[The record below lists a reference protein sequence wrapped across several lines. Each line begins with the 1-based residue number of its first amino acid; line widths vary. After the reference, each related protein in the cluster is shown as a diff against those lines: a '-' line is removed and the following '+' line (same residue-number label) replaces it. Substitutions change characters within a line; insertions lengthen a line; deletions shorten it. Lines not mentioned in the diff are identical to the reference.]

1 MNKNGK
7 SLVFITAIITAAVTF
22 LATSAYYAYVL
33 KSRSGVAFSGSEK
46 IIETLNIIDKNFYY
60 DIDKKKVVEKA
71 VDSIMESLQEPYT
84 TYMDQEEYKKFEQ
97 YINGSYAGIGAVV
110 LWDTEMKAVIIARP
124 FEDSPAQKAGLV
136 KGDKIIKIDGQDLSD
151 TDLDGAVARM
161 KGEKGT
167 NVVLTVI
174 KIQTGETIDVNVIRD
189 EIKIP
194 SVDSEIREGEIG
206 YIAISMFDIRTGDEF
221 NEHLQKVLD
230 NGAKGIILDL
240 RDNGGGIV
248 GSVTAV
254 ANQLLERGQM
264 IFYTQDKQGNRQ
276 EHKSYG
282 EGIDIPIVVLVNENT
297 ASASELLAGA
307 LRDNK
312 CSVLVGKKT
321 FGKGVVQ
328 MAYPLSDGSVIKLT
342 IQKYFT
348 PSGFDIN
355 NVGITPDYEV
365 ELVSDADEQYQKA
378 VEVINNIFKS

>member
-1 MNKNGK
+1 
-7 SLVFITAIITAAVTF
+7 
-22 LATSAYYAYVL
+22 
-33 KSRSGVAFSGSEK
+33 
-46 IIETLNIIDKNFYY
+46 
-60 DIDKKKVVEKA
+60 
-71 VDSIMESLQEPYT
+71 
-84 TYMDQEEYKKFEQ
+84 MDQEEYKKFEQ

-312 CSVLVGKKT
+312 GSVLVGKKT

>member
-312 CSVLVGKKT
+312 GSVLVGKKT

>member
-1 MNKNGK
+1 
-7 SLVFITAIITAAVTF
+7 
-22 LATSAYYAYVL
+22 
-33 KSRSGVAFSGSEK
+33 
-46 IIETLNIIDKNFYY
+46 
-60 DIDKKKVVEKA
+60 
-71 VDSIMESLQEPYT
+71 
-84 TYMDQEEYKKFEQ
+84 
-97 YINGSYAGIGAVV
+97 
-110 LWDTEMKAVIIARP
+110 MKAVIIARP

-276 EHKSYG
+276 EHKSY
-282 EGIDIPIVVLVNENT
+282 EERV
-297 ASASELLAGA
+297 
-307 LRDNK
+307 
-312 CSVLVGKKT
+312 
-321 FGKGVVQ
+321 
-328 MAYPLSDGSVIKLT
+328 
-342 IQKYFT
+342 
-348 PSGFDIN
+348 
-355 NVGITPDYEV
+355 
-365 ELVSDADEQYQKA
+365 
-378 VEVINNIFKS
+378 

>member
-22 LATSAYYAYVL
+22 LATSAYYAYIL

-206 YIAISMFDIRTGDEF
+206 YIAISMFDIRTSDEF

-312 CSVLVGKKT
+312 GSVLVGKKT

>member
-71 VDSIMESLQEPYT
+71 VDSIVESLQEPYT

-312 CSVLVGKKT
+312 GSVLVGKKT

>member
-71 VDSIMESLQEPYT
+71 VDSIMQSLQEPYT

-276 EHKSYG
+276 EQNLRRGYRYTDCCFG
-282 EGIDIPIVVLVNENT
+282 NENT

-312 CSVLVGKKT
+312 GLCWSAKKHSARV
-321 FGKGVVQ
+321 VVQ